1 MKVYITENIDK
12 VVEGYIMVP
21 IIYGKI
27 DLGQVPNNAAQSIV
41 AIDALDSIPVQ
52 FLDTFLEDVK
62 SKMRLNSEL
71 ILGGTEL
78 SIVSRDVLLGNLN
91 TQKYN
96 ELVFSKRGLYNVSDI
111 ISLLQNK
118 NLVINKSSI
127 KGYNYEIS
135 VTRSQTSNQL

>member
-12 VVEGYIMVP
+12 VIEGYTMIP

-27 DLGQVPNNAAQSIV
+27 DLGQVPNNAAKSIV
-41 AIDALDSIPVQ
+41 AVDALDSIPVQ
-52 FLDTFLEDVK
+52 FLDNFLDDVK

-78 SIVSRDVLLGNLN
+78 SVISRDVLLGNLN
-91 TQKYN
+91 TQKFN
-96 ELVFSKRGLYNVSDI
+96 ELVFSKRGLYNISDI
-111 ISLLQNK
+111 VSILQSK
-118 NLVINKSSI
+118 NLIINKSSI

-135 VTRSQTSNQL
+135 VTRPQASN

>member
-12 VVEGYIMVP
+12 VIEGYVMIP

-27 DLGQVPNNAAQSIV
+27 DLGQIPNNAAQTIV
-41 AIDALDSIPVQ
+41 AVDALDSIPVQ
-52 FLDTFLEDVK
+52 FLDTFLNDVK
-62 SKMRLNSEL
+62 SKMRFNSEL

-78 SIVSRDVLLGNLN
+78 SIISRDVITGNLN

-96 ELVFSKRGLYNVSDI
+96 ELIFSKRGIYNVSDI
-111 ISLLQNK
+111 VALLQEK
-118 NLVINKSSI
+118 KLLINKSTI

-135 VTRSQTSNQL
+135 ATRSQASN

>member
-12 VVEGYIMVP
+12 VIEGYIMIP

-27 DLGQVPNNAAQSIV
+27 DLGQIPNNSAQSIV
-41 AIDALDSIPVQ
+41 AIDALDSIPVPFLNT
-52 FLDTFLEDVK
+52 FLDDVRD
-62 SKMRLNSEL
+62 KMRFNSEL

-78 SIVSRDVLLGNLN
+78 SIISRDIILGNLN

-96 ELVFSKRGLYNVSDI
+96 ELIFSKRGIYNVSDI
-111 ISLLQNK
+111 ISILQEKKLL
-118 NLVINKSSI
+118 VNKSFI

-135 VTRSQTSNQL
+135 ATRPQTSN

>member
-12 VVEGYIMVP
+12 VVEGYLMIP

-27 DLGQVPNNAAQSIV
+27 DLGQVANNAAQSIV

-52 FLDTFLEDVK
+52 FLNTFLDDIK
-62 SKMRLNSEL
+62 SKMRFNSEL

-78 SIVSRDVLLGNLN
+78 TVISRDVMLGNLN

-96 ELVFSKRGLYNVSDI
+96 ELIFSKRGIYNVSDI
-111 ISLLQNK
+111 VNLLQK
-118 NLVINKSSI
+118 KELLINRSII

-135 VTRSQTSNQL
+135 ATRPKIAN

>member
-12 VVEGYIMVP
+12 VIEGYVMIP
-21 IIYGKI
+21 IIYGKV
-27 DLGQVPNNAAQSIV
+27 DLGQIPNNAAQSIL
-41 AIDALDSIPVQ
+41 ATDALDSIPVQ
-52 FLDTFLEDVK
+52 FIDMFLEDIR
-62 SKMRLNSEL
+62 SKMRFNSEL
-71 ILGGTEL
+71 VIGGTEL

-96 ELVFSKRGLYNVSDI
+96 ELIFSKRGIYNVSDI

-118 NLVINKSSI
+118 NLTINKSSI

-135 VTRSQTSNQL
+135 VTRSQASN

>member
-12 VVEGYIMVP
+12 VVEGFTMIP

-27 DLGQVPNNAAQSIV
+27 DLGQVPNNAAQTIV
-41 AIDALDSIPVQ
+41 AVDALDSIPVQ
-52 FLDTFLEDVK
+52 FLSTFLDDVK
-62 SKMRLNSEL
+62 SKMRFNSEL

-78 SIVSRDVLLGNLN
+78 SIISRDILTGTLN
-91 TQKYN
+91 TKQYN

-111 ISLLQNK
+111 VSLLQDK
-118 NLVINKSSI
+118 KLLINKSAI

-135 VTRSQTSNQL
+135 ATRPQASN

>member
-12 VVEGYIMVP
+12 VIEGYVMIP

-27 DLGQVPNNAAQSIV
+27 DLGQIPNNAAQTIV
-41 AIDALDSIPVQ
+41 AVDALDSIPVQ
-52 FLDTFLEDVK
+52 FLDTFLNDVK
-62 SKMRLNSEL
+62 SKMRFNSEL

-78 SIVSRDVLLGNLN
+78 SIISRDVVTGNLN

-96 ELVFSKRGLYNVSDI
+96 ELIFSKRGIYNVSDI
-111 ISLLQNK
+111 VALLQEK
-118 NLVINKSSI
+118 KLLINKSTI

-135 VTRSQTSNQL
+135 ATRSQASN

>member
-12 VVEGYIMVP
+12 VVEGFTMIP

-27 DLGQVPNNAAQSIV
+27 DLGQVPNNAAQTIV
-41 AIDALDSIPVQ
+41 AIDALDSIPVRFLST
-52 FLDTFLEDVK
+52 FLDDVK
-62 SKMRLNSEL
+62 SKMRFNSEL

-78 SIVSRDVLLGNLN
+78 SIISRDILTGTLN
-91 TQKYN
+91 TKQYN

-111 ISLLQNK
+111 VSLLQDK
-118 NLVINKSSI
+118 KLLINKSAI

-135 VTRSQTSNQL
+135 ATRPQASN